1 MNARPCFAT
10 IALLLP
16 VGAALAQAD
25 AAILHQA
32 DVVITGSLRAK
43 RTLEA
48 PFAMSN
54 MDSHA
59 LRWTGSMIKL
69 SEGLAGVLGLVVAED
84 GLMLGMAQERQRDDR
99 RGRENFVTSAGVTP
113 LGVSGALRRDE
124 VNRARTRDVY
134 AQLEW
139 PVAATL
145 TARLEARSGRVE
157 ITVEDRFAPFTP
169 TIQDDVAL
177 VSVRSEARW

>member
-1 MNARPCFAT
+1 MTACAGARSVLQFLA
-10 IALLLP
+10 IP
-16 VGAALAQAD
+16 VAMKASP
-25 AAILHQA
+25 LHGGGVFDIDRA
-32 DVVITGSLRAK
+32 YDGFDPGSTWR
-43 RTLEA
+43 
-48 PFAMSN
+48 
-54 MDSHA
+54 
-59 LRWTGSMIKL
+59 L
-69 SEGLAGVLGLVVAED
+69 SEAGRMPGL
-84 GLMLGMAQERQRDDR
+84 AQERQCDDR
-99 RGRENFVTSAGVTP
+99 RGRENFVTSAGVTQ